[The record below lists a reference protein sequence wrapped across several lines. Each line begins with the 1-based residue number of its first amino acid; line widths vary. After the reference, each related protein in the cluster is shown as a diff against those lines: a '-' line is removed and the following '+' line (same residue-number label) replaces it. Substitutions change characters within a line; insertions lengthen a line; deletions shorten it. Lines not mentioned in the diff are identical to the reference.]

1 MEILAN
7 CIRSNILI
15 ALFLSIGIGFLIGN
29 IKFGKFQLG
38 GIAGS
43 LIIAVIVGQLGFNIP
58 GVLKTAFFALF
69 IYAVGYEGGPKFF
82 GALNNKSSIKFV
94 FSAIFMTVTGLICV
108 LISAYVF
115 HLDRGLASGLAAGGL
130 TQSAVIGTAGSAISN
145 LGLNPALTKQLE
157 TNIAVGYSVTYIFGS
172 LGPILMCGTI
182 FPLIM
187 KWNLR
192 KSAIELETSEAKGI
206 VLEENQT
213 LALEKV
219 TSRIYEIKSSSK
231 YLGKTAKELEMD
243 FHEKIFFVD
252 LLQNNEKIKVDNF
265 DNYVFKEN
273 DWVVIGGKIRSL
285 IQLPAVLGEEV
296 FDTNNIL
303 NTIEYRK
310 SIIFNKKDL
319 NNKTADEIK
328 ALLPPAATL
337 GFVISQVFRK
347 GEELP
352 LCPDFKFLMN
362 DEIILIGR
370 NENITRSFKLL
381 GESTPNKNVI
391 NYITFSVGIIL
402 GILIGHISI
411 PFGSVPVSLGTGGGC
426 LFSGLIFGW
435 WRSKNPKIGGI
446 DHGTTN
452 FLKVFGLVVFVAI
465 VGLNAGKSAIV
476 TVEKYGMTL
485 FWLGVFVTLVPQ
497 IVTFLFDYFILKIKD
512 PIKSVAIIAGGRSSN
527 PAFSEVLRKA
537 QNSTPVL
544 PFTISYAVANIFL
557 TIWGPIIV
565 GLVTKN

>member
-1 MEILAN
+1 
-7 CIRSNILI
+7 
-15 ALFLSIGIGFLIGN
+15 
-29 IKFGKFQLG
+29 
-38 GIAGS
+38 
-43 LIIAVIVGQLGFNIP
+43 
-58 GVLKTAFFALF
+58 
-69 IYAVGYEGGPKFF
+69 
-82 GALNNKSSIKFV
+82 
-94 FSAIFMTVTGLICV
+94 
-108 LISAYVF
+108 
-115 HLDRGLASGLAAGGL
+115 
-130 TQSAVIGTAGSAISN
+130 
-145 LGLNPALTKQLE
+145 
-157 TNIAVGYSVTYIFGS
+157 
-172 LGPILMCGTI
+172 
-182 FPLIM
+182 
-187 KWNLR
+187 
-192 KSAIELETSEAKGI
+192 
-206 VLEENQT
+206 
-213 LALEKV
+213 
-219 TSRIYEIKSSSK
+219 
-231 YLGKTAKELEMD
+231 
-243 FHEKIFFVD
+243 
-252 LLQNNEKIKVDNF
+252 
-265 DNYVFKEN
+265 
-273 DWVVIGGKIRSL
+273 
-285 IQLPAVLGEEV
+285 
-296 FDTNNIL
+296 
-303 NTIEYRK
+303 
-310 SIIFNKKDL
+310 
-319 NNKTADEIK
+319 
-328 ALLPPAATL
+328 
-337 GFVISQVFRK
+337 
-347 GEELP
+347 
-352 LCPDFKFLMN
+352 MN